1 VAGRDLGADARTALG
16 YHRVAEAHHVDA
28 FFQHPCGERRGHL
41 GIVEHHG
48 NDGMA
53 ALQHIKAQ
61 LAELEAR
68 RKEAIAENDDVADK
82 EVRGWF
88 NRDVNRAYDR
98 RRQELISSVYDFWHN
113 DQMYH
118 LIYKDG
124 SEVVITAEEIL
135 SGEPFPKMSDIVY
148 AEMSSADD
156 HMDTET
162 GDLYWYS
169 DERMEACDWDYDVE
183 GERVWQ
189 YETAIQYKFGTE
201 WAKRY
206 SRQPPEFIPMAI

>member
-1 VAGRDLGADARTALG
+1 MKRDILKL
-16 YHRVAEAHHVDA
+16 
-28 FFQHPCGERRGHL
+28 
-41 GIVEHHG
+41 IK
-48 NDGMA
+48 NDMWETRHNKKYVQA
-53 ALQHIKAQ
+53 MLKAQ

-68 RKEAIAENDDVADK
+68 RKEAIAENDDVADE

-206 SRQPPEFIPMAI
+206 SRQHPEFIPMAI

>member
-1 VAGRDLGADARTALG
+1 MKKDILR
-16 YHRVAEAHHVDA
+16 
-28 FFQHPCGERRGHL
+28 C
-41 GIVEHHG
+41 IK
-48 NDGMA
+48 NDMWETRHNKKYVQA
-53 ALQHIKAQ
+53 MLKAQ

-135 SGEPFPKMSDIVY
+135 GGEPFPKMSDIVY

-206 SRQPPEFIPMAI
+206 SRQHPEFIPMAI

>member
-1 VAGRDLGADARTALG
+1 MKRDILKL
-16 YHRVAEAHHVDA
+16 
-28 FFQHPCGERRGHL
+28 
-41 GIVEHHG
+41 IK
-48 NDGMA
+48 NDMWETRHNKKYVQA
-53 ALQHIKAQ
+53 MLKAQ

-68 RKEAIAENDDVADK
+68 RKEAIAENDDVADE

-124 SEVVITAEEIL
+124 SEVVITDEEIL

-162 GDLYWYS
+162 GNLYWYS

-189 YETAIQYKFGTE
+189 YETAIQFRFGTE
-201 WAKRY
+201 WAKRWN
-206 SRQPPEFIPMAI
+206 QKHPEFVPMEI

>member
-1 VAGRDLGADARTALG
+1 MKRDILKL
-16 YHRVAEAHHVDA
+16 
-28 FFQHPCGERRGHL
+28 
-41 GIVEHHG
+41 IK
-48 NDGMA
+48 NDMWETRHNKKYVQA
-53 ALQHIKAQ
+53 MLKVQ

-135 SGEPFPKMSDIVY
+135 GGEPFPKMSDIVY

-169 DERMEACDWDYDVE
+169 DERMAACGGDYAAEDEA
-183 GERVWQ
+183 VWQ

-201 WAKRY
+201 WAKRW
-206 SRQPPEFIPMAI
+206 SQKHPEFVPMEI

>member
-1 VAGRDLGADARTALG
+1 MKRDILKL
-16 YHRVAEAHHVDA
+16 
-28 FFQHPCGERRGHL
+28 
-41 GIVEHHG
+41 IK
-48 NDGMA
+48 NDMWETRHNKKYVQA
-53 ALQHIKAQ
+53 MLKAQ

-68 RKEAIAENDDVADK
+68 RKEAIAENDDVADE

-135 SGEPFPKMSDIVY
+135 GGEPFPKMSDIVY

-201 WAKRY
+201 WAKRW
-206 SRQPPEFIPMAI
+206 SQKHPEFVPMEI

>member
-1 VAGRDLGADARTALG
+1 MKRDILKL
-16 YHRVAEAHHVDA
+16 
-28 FFQHPCGERRGHL
+28 
-41 GIVEHHG
+41 IK
-48 NDGMA
+48 NDMWETRHNKKDVQA
-53 ALQHIKAQ
+53 MLKAQ

-68 RKEAIAENDDVADK
+68 RKEAIAENDDVADE

-88 NRDVNRAYDR
+88 NRDVNRTYDR
-98 RRQELISSVYDFWHN
+98 RRQELISNVYDFWHN

-124 SEVVITAEEIL
+124 SEVAITAEEIL

-148 AEMSSADD
+148 AEMSSGDD

-162 GDLYWYS
+162 GNLYWYS

-201 WAKRY
+201 WSKRY
-206 SRQPPEFIPMAI
+206 SRVHPEFVPMEI

>member
-1 VAGRDLGADARTALG
+1 MKKDILR
-16 YHRVAEAHHVDA
+16 
-28 FFQHPCGERRGHL
+28 C
-41 GIVEHHG
+41 IK
-48 NDGMA
+48 NDMWETRHNKKYVQA
-53 ALQHIKAQ
+53 MLKAQ

-68 RKEAIAENDDVADK
+68 RKEAIAENDDVADE

-189 YETAIQYKFGTE
+189 YETAIQFRFGTE
-201 WAKRY
+201 WAKRWN
-206 SRQPPEFIPMAI
+206 QKHPEFVPMEI

>member
-1 VAGRDLGADARTALG
+1 MKRDILKL
-16 YHRVAEAHHVDA
+16 
-28 FFQHPCGERRGHL
+28 
-41 GIVEHHG
+41 IK
-48 NDGMA
+48 NDMWETRHNKKDVQA
-53 ALQHIKAQ
+53 MLKAQ

-68 RKEAIAENDDVADK
+68 RKEAIAENDDVADE

-98 RRQELISSVYDFWHN
+98 RRQELISNVYDFWHN

-118 LIYKDG
+118 LSYKDG
-124 SEVVITAEEIL
+124 SEVAITAEEIL

-162 GDLYWYS
+162 GNLYWYS

-201 WAKRY
+201 WSKRY
-206 SRQPPEFIPMAI
+206 SRVHPEFVPMEI

>member
-1 VAGRDLGADARTALG
+1 MKRDILKL
-16 YHRVAEAHHVDA
+16 
-28 FFQHPCGERRGHL
+28 
-41 GIVEHHG
+41 IK
-48 NDGMA
+48 NDMWETRHNKKYVQA
-53 ALQHIKAQ
+53 MLKAQ

-68 RKEAIAENDDVADK
+68 RKEAIAENDDVADE

-148 AEMSSADD
+148 AEMSSAYD

-189 YETAIQYKFGTE
+189 YETAIQFRFGTE
-201 WAKRY
+201 WAKRWN
-206 SRQPPEFIPMAI
+206 QKHPEFVPMEI

>member
-1 VAGRDLGADARTALG
+1 MKKDILR
-16 YHRVAEAHHVDA
+16 
-28 FFQHPCGERRGHL
+28 C
-41 GIVEHHG
+41 IK
-48 NDGMA
+48 NDMWETRHNKKYVQA
-53 ALQHIKAQ
+53 MLKAQ

-135 SGEPFPKMSDIVY
+135 GGEPFPKMSDIVY

-189 YETAIQYKFGTE
+189 YETAIQFRFGTE
-201 WAKRY
+201 WAKRWN
-206 SRQPPEFIPMAI
+206 QKHPEFVPMEI

>member
-1 VAGRDLGADARTALG
+1 MKRDILKL
-16 YHRVAEAHHVDA
+16 
-28 FFQHPCGERRGHL
+28 
-41 GIVEHHG
+41 IK
-48 NDGMA
+48 NDMWETRHNKKYVQA
-53 ALQHIKAQ
+53 MLKAQ

-68 RKEAIAENDDVADK
+68 RKEAIAENDDVADE

-169 DERMEACDWDYDVE
+169 DERMESCDWDYDVE

-189 YETAIQYKFGTE
+189 YETAIQFRFGTE
-201 WAKRY
+201 WAKRWN
-206 SRQPPEFIPMAI
+206 QKHPEFVPMEI

>member
-1 VAGRDLGADARTALG
+1 MKRDILKL
-16 YHRVAEAHHVDA
+16 
-28 FFQHPCGERRGHL
+28 
-41 GIVEHHG
+41 IK
-48 NDGMA
+48 NDMWETRHNKKDVQA
-53 ALQHIKAQ
+53 MLKAQ

-68 RKEAIAENDDVADK
+68 RKEAIAENDDVADE

-88 NRDVNRAYDR
+88 NRDVNRTYDR
-98 RRQELISSVYDFWHN
+98 RRQELISNVYDFWHN

-124 SEVVITAEEIL
+124 SEVCILAEEIL
-135 SGEPFPKMSDIVY
+135 SGAQFPKMSDIVY

-162 GDLYWYS
+162 GNLYWYS

-201 WAKRY
+201 WSKRY
-206 SRQPPEFIPMAI
+206 SRVHPEFVPMEI

>member
-1 VAGRDLGADARTALG
+1 MKKDILR
-16 YHRVAEAHHVDA
+16 
-28 FFQHPCGERRGHL
+28 C
-41 GIVEHHG
+41 IK
-48 NDGMA
+48 NDMWETRHNKKYVQA
-53 ALQHIKAQ
+53 MLKAQ

-135 SGEPFPKMSDIVY
+135 GGEPFPKMSDIVY

-206 SRQPPEFIPMAI
+206 SCQHPEFIPMAI

>member
-1 VAGRDLGADARTALG
+1 
-16 YHRVAEAHHVDA
+16 
-28 FFQHPCGERRGHL
+28 
-41 GIVEHHG
+41 
-48 NDGMA
+48 M
-53 ALQHIKAQ
+53 
-61 LAELEAR
+61 
-68 RKEAIAENDDVADK
+68 
-82 EVRGWF
+82 
-88 NRDVNRAYDR
+88 YDR
-98 RRQELISSVYDFWHN
+98 WHN

-162 GDLYWYS
+162 GNLYWYS

-206 SRQPPEFIPMAI
+206 SRQHPEFIPMAI

>member
-1 VAGRDLGADARTALG
+1 MKRDILKL
-16 YHRVAEAHHVDA
+16 
-28 FFQHPCGERRGHL
+28 
-41 GIVEHHG
+41 IK
-48 NDGMA
+48 NDMWETRHNKKDVQA
-53 ALQHIKAQ
+53 MLKAQ

-68 RKEAIAENDDVADK
+68 RKEAIAENDDVADE

-98 RRQELISSVYDFWHN
+98 RRQELISNVYDFWHN

-124 SEVVITAEEIL
+124 SEVAISAEEIL

-162 GDLYWYS
+162 GNLYWYS

-189 YETAIQYKFGTE
+189 YETAFLYKFGT
-201 WAKRY
+201 ALSKRY
-206 SRQPPEFIPMAI
+206 SRVHPEFVPMEI

>member
-1 VAGRDLGADARTALG
+1 MKRDILKL
-16 YHRVAEAHHVDA
+16 
-28 FFQHPCGERRGHL
+28 
-41 GIVEHHG
+41 IK
-48 NDGMA
+48 NDMWETRHNKKDVQA
-53 ALQHIKAQ
+53 MLKAQ

-68 RKEAIAENDDVADK
+68 RKEAIAENDDVADE

-98 RRQELISSVYDFWHN
+98 RRQELISNVYDFWHN

-124 SEVVITAEEIL
+124 SEVAITAEEIL

-162 GDLYWYS
+162 GNLYWYS

-183 GERVWQ
+183 GEAVWQ
-189 YETAIQYKFGTE
+189 FETALQFKFGTE
-201 WAKRY
+201 WAQRW
-206 SRQPPEFIPMAI
+206 RQMHPEFVPVEI

>member
-1 VAGRDLGADARTALG
+1 MKRDILKL
-16 YHRVAEAHHVDA
+16 
-28 FFQHPCGERRGHL
+28 
-41 GIVEHHG
+41 IK
-48 NDGMA
+48 NDMWETRHNKKDVQA
-53 ALQHIKAQ
+53 MLKAQ

-68 RKEAIAENDDVADK
+68 RKEAIAENDDVADE

-98 RRQELISSVYDFWHN
+98 RRQELISNVYDFWHN

-118 LIYKDG
+118 LIYKAG
-124 SEVVITAEEIL
+124 SEVAITAEEIL

-162 GDLYWYS
+162 GNLYWYS

-201 WAKRY
+201 WSKRY
-206 SRQPPEFIPMAI
+206 SRVHPEFVPMEI

>member
-1 VAGRDLGADARTALG
+1 MKKDILR
-16 YHRVAEAHHVDA
+16 
-28 FFQHPCGERRGHL
+28 C
-41 GIVEHHG
+41 IK
-48 NDGMA
+48 NDMWETRHNKKYVQA
-53 ALQHIKAQ
+53 MLKAQ

-135 SGEPFPKMSDIVY
+135 GGEPFPKMSDIVY
-148 AEMSSADD
+148 AELSSTDD

-162 GDLYWYS
+162 GDLRWYS
-169 DERMEACDWDYDVE
+169 DESMEASGWDYDAE
-183 GERVWQ
+183 DERVWQ
-189 YETAIQYKFGTE
+189 YETAIQFKFGTA
-201 WAKRY
+201 WSQRY
-206 SRQPPEFIPMAI
+206 SRQHPEFVPMAV

>member
-1 VAGRDLGADARTALG
+1 MKRDILKL
-16 YHRVAEAHHVDA
+16 
-28 FFQHPCGERRGHL
+28 
-41 GIVEHHG
+41 IK
-48 NDGMA
+48 NDMWETRHNKKYVQA
-53 ALQHIKAQ
+53 MLKAQ

-68 RKEAIAENDDVADK
+68 RKEAIAENDDVADE

-135 SGEPFPKMSDIVY
+135 SGAQFPKMSDIVY

-189 YETAIQYKFGTE
+189 YETAIQFRFGTE
-201 WAKRY
+201 WAKRWN
-206 SRQPPEFIPMAI
+206 QKHPEFVPMEI

>member
-1 VAGRDLGADARTALG
+1 MKRDILKL
-16 YHRVAEAHHVDA
+16 
-28 FFQHPCGERRGHL
+28 
-41 GIVEHHG
+41 IK
-48 NDGMA
+48 NDMWETRHNKKYVQA
-53 ALQHIKAQ
+53 MLKAQ

-68 RKEAIAENDDVADK
+68 RKEAIAENDDVADE

-169 DERMEACDWDYDVE
+169 DERMEACDWDYRSE
-183 GERVWQ
+183 ERRVGK
-189 YETAIQYKFGTE
+189 EC
-201 WAKRY
+201 RL
-206 SRQPPEFIPMAI
+206 

>member
-1 VAGRDLGADARTALG
+1 MKRDILKL
-16 YHRVAEAHHVDA
+16 
-28 FFQHPCGERRGHL
+28 
-41 GIVEHHG
+41 IK
-48 NDGMA
+48 NDMWETRHNKKDVQA
-53 ALQHIKAQ
+53 MLKAQ

-68 RKEAIAENDDVADK
+68 RKEAIAENDDVADE

-88 NRDVNRAYDR
+88 NRDVNRTYDR
-98 RRQELISSVYDFWHN
+98 RRQELISNVYDFWHN

-124 SEVVITAEEIL
+124 SEVAITAEEIL

-162 GDLYWYS
+162 GNLYWYS
-169 DERMEACDWDYDVE
+169 DERMEACDWDYEVE

-201 WAKRY
+201 WSKRY
-206 SRQPPEFIPMAI
+206 SRVHPEFVPMEI

>member
-1 VAGRDLGADARTALG
+1 MKRDILKL
-16 YHRVAEAHHVDA
+16 
-28 FFQHPCGERRGHL
+28 
-41 GIVEHHG
+41 IK
-48 NDGMA
+48 NDMWETRHNKKYVQA
-53 ALQHIKAQ
+53 MLKAQ

-135 SGEPFPKMSDIVY
+135 GGEPFPKMSDIVY

-189 YETAIQYKFGTE
+189 YETAIQFRFGTE
-201 WAKRY
+201 WAKRWN
-206 SRQPPEFIPMAI
+206 QKHPEFVPMEI

>member
-1 VAGRDLGADARTALG
+1 MKRDILKL
-16 YHRVAEAHHVDA
+16 
-28 FFQHPCGERRGHL
+28 
-41 GIVEHHG
+41 IK
-48 NDGMA
+48 NDMWETRHNKKYVQA
-53 ALQHIKAQ
+53 MLKAQ

-135 SGEPFPKMSDIVY
+135 GGEPFPKMSDIVY

-189 YETAIQYKFGTE
+189 YKTAIQYKFGTE

-206 SRQPPEFIPMAI
+206 SRQHPEFIPMAI

>member
-1 VAGRDLGADARTALG
+1 MKRDILKL
-16 YHRVAEAHHVDA
+16 
-28 FFQHPCGERRGHL
+28 
-41 GIVEHHG
+41 IK
-48 NDGMA
+48 NDMWETRHNKKYVQA
-53 ALQHIKAQ
+53 MLKAQ

-68 RKEAIAENDDVADK
+68 RKEAIAENDDVADE

-98 RRQELISSVYDFWHN
+98 RRQELIS
-113 DQMYH
+113 
-118 LIYKDG
+118 

-189 YETAIQYKFGTE
+189 YETAIQFRFGTE
-201 WAKRY
+201 WAKRWN
-206 SRQPPEFIPMAI
+206 QKHPEFVPMEI